1 MDAYAALQAVI
12 NGLLT
17 GALYALVGMGLALI
31 FGVMRIVNFAHGAFM
46 MLGMYVTYVL
56 FIRTGVSPY
65 ALFVVTGLVLFA
77 FGYAVYFAL
86 LRPIHGQ
93 SDFMQILL
101 TMGIGLICSDAVLL
115 IFGADYHQINIPLQD
130 RNFRFGQQISVN
142 APWVVSFAI
151 AAGLALALYLFV
163 MRTMTG
169 RAARAIAQNRYA
181 APLMGINVFRV
192 QAISFAV
199 GSAAA
204 GIAGALLLPVFYLYP
219 GVGDQFTLKAFVMV
233 VLGGMELNRRR
244 RACRA
249 RARSGRESHEPLL
262 GQRVGAGGGLRDLRA
277 GAVVEAE
284 RDLRKA
290 DGMRRSHLARGR
302 CGPGPVAAGTDWS
315 CRPITSCRCCF
326 ASTCSPRWD
335 WRGTWSAATR
345 ASSRSGTPRTS
356 APGPTGWRSSPGNSG
371 CRPGWRCWSA
381 SPAAL
386 ACALLIGGVSFRL
399 RGPYFVLSTIAFAE
413 ILRLAAKNLPGLTG
427 GDVGVPVPALFHGNI
442 NRSFYWAAV
451 TLASLAFA
459 LTVIISRAKF
469 GYYLMAIREDEDTA
483 LSVGID
489 AARIKVAVLLISAA
503 LTAVAGALYAS
514 IFLFVVPDQVLA
526 LDVSNEI
533 AIVAMLGGAGTVLGP
548 IVGSVVLETASE
560 IFKNTFKE
568 AHLLIYGVLLVVVV
582 LFMPGGIVG
591 TITGLLRRR
600 EMPGEKA

>member
-1 MDAYAALQAVI
+1 MDPYAALQAVI

-56 FIRTGVSPY
+56 FTRTGISPY
-65 ALFVVTGLVLFA
+65 ALFVVTGLALFA

-101 TMGIGLICSDAVLL
+101 TMGIGLMCSDAVLL

-233 VLGGMELNRRR
+233 VLGGMG
-244 RACRA
+244 
-249 RARSGRESHEPLL
+249 SI
-262 GQRVGAGGGLRDLRA
+262 VG
-277 GAVVEAE
+277 
-284 RDLRKA
+284 
-290 DGMRRSHLARGR
+290 
-302 CGPGPVAAGTDWS
+302 
-315 CRPITSCRCCF
+315 
-326 ASTCSPRWD
+326 
-335 WRGTWSAATR
+335 
-345 ASSRSGTPRTS
+345 
-356 APGPTGWRSSPGNSG
+356 
-371 CRPGWRCWSA
+371 
-381 SPAAL
+381 AAL
-386 ACALLIGGVSFRL
+386 AGLVLGVVENLTSLYWGNEWALAVDFAIFLL
-399 RGPYFVLSTIAFAE
+399 VLSLKPSGI
-413 ILRLAAKNLPGLTG
+413 
-427 GDVGVPVPALFHGNI
+427 
-442 NRSFYWAAV
+442 
-451 TLASLAFA
+451 
-459 LTVIISRAKF
+459 F
-469 GYYLMAIREDEDTA
+469 GM
-483 LSVGID
+483 
-489 AARIKVAVLLISAA
+489 
-503 LTAVAGALYAS
+503 
-514 IFLFVVPDQVLA
+514 Q
-526 LDVSNEI
+526 
-533 AIVAMLGGAGTVLGP
+533 
-548 IVGSVVLETASE
+548 
-560 IFKNTFKE
+560 
-568 AHLLIYGVLLVVVV
+568 
-582 LFMPGGIVG
+582 
-591 TITGLLRRR
+591 
-600 EMPGEKA
+600 KA

>member
-1 MDAYAALQAVI
+1 VDPYAALQAVI

-56 FIRTGVSPY
+56 FTRTGISPY
-65 ALFVVTGLVLFA
+65 ALFVVTGLALFA

-151 AAGLALALYLFV
+151 AVGLALALYLFV

-233 VLGGMELNRRR
+233 VLGGMG
-244 RACRA
+244 
-249 RARSGRESHEPLL
+249 SI
-262 GQRVGAGGGLRDLRA
+262 VG
-277 GAVVEAE
+277 
-284 RDLRKA
+284 
-290 DGMRRSHLARGR
+290 
-302 CGPGPVAAGTDWS
+302 
-315 CRPITSCRCCF
+315 
-326 ASTCSPRWD
+326 
-335 WRGTWSAATR
+335 
-345 ASSRSGTPRTS
+345 
-356 APGPTGWRSSPGNSG
+356 
-371 CRPGWRCWSA
+371 
-381 SPAAL
+381 AAL
-386 ACALLIGGVSFRL
+386 AGLVLGVVENLTSLYWGNEWALAVDFAI
-399 RGPYFVLSTIAFAE
+399 FVLV
-413 ILRLAAKNLPGLTG
+413 L
-427 GDVGVPVPALFHGNI
+427 
-442 NRSFYWAAV
+442 
-451 TLASLAFA
+451 SLKPSG
-459 LTVIISRAKF
+459 IF
-469 GYYLMAIREDEDTA
+469 GRQTA
-483 LSVGID
+483 
-489 AARIKVAVLLISAA
+489 
-503 LTAVAGALYAS
+503 
-514 IFLFVVPDQVLA
+514 
-526 LDVSNEI
+526 
-533 AIVAMLGGAGTVLGP
+533 
-548 IVGSVVLETASE
+548 
-560 IFKNTFKE
+560 
-568 AHLLIYGVLLVVVV
+568 
-582 LFMPGGIVG
+582 
-591 TITGLLRRR
+591 
-600 EMPGEKA
+600 